1 MKPLHLT
8 LNAFGPYAGRTDLDL
23 SVFGGSGLFLIAAGH
38 TAACHHACNGKGC

>member
-23 SVFGGSGLFLIAAGH
+23 SVFGRAH
-38 TAACHHACNGKGC
+38 V

>member
-23 SVFGGSGLFLIAAGH
+23 SVLAA
-38 TAACHHACNGKGC
+38 AACF